1 MSSVLQIP
9 AIGLHLSISS
19 IHSAERYWQRC
30 LAEMARLRDE
40 VRNFGSKYMNQQE
53 MHTML
58 GYSEH
63 GLLML
68 CQQRSVLSSAVE
80 DFSAINRCIISYGKL
95 EKELPPHQALLME
108 RVIKFD
114 DAYLVS
120 EESLSQLSLMLKTA
134 LQTGVTV
141 EGGLENIHKIISSIE
156 KHVELVHKLY
166 NPRQRDLIITHTKL
180 EELRSVRDNLM
191 YVIDDISQHIDESSI
206 QNIFP
211 TTVFSSCLESAKNVL
226 VIANECIC
234 VGCVYKEQS
243 TGTSCPNLSQI
254 EEVLSSLIQTSL
266 LVAQSLNHNT
276 ASVMIADSDLNE
288 ISGDNVW
295 ESHGKAVDTLSRGHM
310 NRIVSRFN
318 DLTTLLMTIEFGSVK
333 ERVFCTQLLADATT
347 VVTTVLALFH
357 RELIKLSNFHCN
369 ASKFQYV
376 ILRIFRTLIA
386 QGYCSD
392 DTGDNEQ
399 SEGDMKS
406 SKFEDDVAGTGMGE
420 GEGKIDVS
428 DQIENEEQL
437 LGLKNENNNES
448 ESKEANKE
456 LEEDE
461 AKKGMEME
469 MEADF
474 EGDLFEGPKKEDEK
488 APDSDENMEDIDREL
503 GDGNDLNDEVIDEKL
518 WDDDDDEDNAD
529 GDNDKFEK
537 NSKVNNADNSN
548 EVRTKD
554 DEDDKMN
561 EDPAMCQR
569 EENNAGKTE
578 GQEDEQD
585 NPVNVDLEENYE
597 D

>member
-1 MSSVLQIP
+1 
-9 AIGLHLSISS
+9 
-19 IHSAERYWQRC
+19 
-30 LAEMARLRDE
+30 
-40 VRNFGSKYMNQQE
+40 
-53 MHTML
+53 
-58 GYSEH
+58 
-63 GLLML
+63 
-68 CQQRSVLSSAVE
+68 
-80 DFSAINRCIISYGKL
+80 
-95 EKELPPHQALLME
+95 
-108 RVIKFD
+108 
-114 DAYLVS
+114 
-120 EESLSQLSLMLKTA
+120 
-134 LQTGVTV
+134 
-141 EGGLENIHKIISSIE
+141 
-156 KHVELVHKLY
+156 
-166 NPRQRDLIITHTKL
+166 
-180 EELRSVRDNLM
+180 
-191 YVIDDISQHIDESSI
+191 
-206 QNIFP
+206 
-211 TTVFSSCLESAKNVL
+211 
-226 VIANECIC
+226 
-234 VGCVYKEQS
+234 
-243 TGTSCPNLSQI
+243 
-254 EEVLSSLIQTSL
+254 
-266 LVAQSLNHNT
+266 
-276 ASVMIADSDLNE
+276 
-288 ISGDNVW
+288 
-295 ESHGKAVDTLSRGHM
+295 
-310 NRIVSRFN
+310 
-318 DLTTLLMTIEFGSVK
+318 MTIEFGSVK

-469 MEADF
+469 MEMEADF

-585 NPVNVDLEENYE
+585 NPVNEDLEENYE